1 MLKRISKR
9 GYILIGLVLLIIL
22 GAFFY
27 FINIAS
33 VTPSVS
39 KTKGIQLTQSSAGD
53 YQTVIKD
60 GHYLTSAARG
70 ITATSLN
77 NSLDVQD
84 FETSLLNL
92 SKSHFK
98 TGRYIFQEGQ
108 YLDSDT
114 VNGLLARQT
123 DSNSTG
129 LNPKDNG
136 KTDSSRNPI
145 YVQTLTE
152 QDFMTKSGNNLQL
165 AGMVVGVA
173 MNSQDAYQKEQ
184 YGATYYQTI
193 SDKDRIA
200 YGQKIAPKLIKTIR
214 EQQGVGKNIP
224 IVLAMYDT
232 ASQDSLAPGSFYA
245 EATSKSGTDIGD
257 WSDINEKSIVLPK
270 ESDDTSSLGSDENT
284 GFNNFKTDISNF
296 FPNIAG
302 ATASAKFT
310 NNKLSSMNVTVTTQF
325 YSPTEIEAFSNY
337 VATSAMKF
345 LPSSAPVQIKIQT
358 ANEIQALLVRKADD
372 KSYTITKLDQ

>member
-9 GYILIGLVLLIIL
+9 GYLMIGLAVIIIL

-27 FINIAS
+27 FINLGQVGTS
-33 VTPSVS
+33 TS
-39 KTKGIQLTQSSAGD
+39 KTKGIQLTQNSAGD

-77 NSLDVQD
+77 NTLDTKD
-84 FETSLLNL
+84 FESSLLNL

-108 YLDSDT
+108 YLDADT
-114 VNGLLARQT
+114 VNSLLARQT
-123 DSNSTG
+123 DSDSDG

-136 KTDSSRNPI
+136 KTDDSRNPI

-152 QDFMTKSGNNLQL
+152 QDFMTKDGNNLRL

-184 YGATYYQTI
+184 YGTTYYQTI

-200 YGQKIAPKLIKTIR
+200 YGQKIAPKLIKKIR

-232 ASQDSLAPGSFYA
+232 APEDSLAPGSFYA
-245 EATSKSGTDIGD
+245 EATSKSGTDLGD
-257 WSDINEKSIVLPK
+257 WSSINEKSIVLPK
-270 ESDDTSSLGSDENT
+270 ESTDTSTLGSDENS
-284 GFNNFKTDISNF
+284 GFTNFKNDITNF

-302 ATASAKFT
+302 ATAVAKFT

-325 YSPTEIEAFSNY
+325 YSQTEINAFTDY
-337 VATSAMKF
+337 ISASALKF
-345 LPSSAPVQIKIQT
+345 LPSSAPVQIKVQT
-358 ANEIQALLVRKADD
+358 ANEIQAILVRKSDD
-372 KSYTITKLDQ
+372 KSYTITRLY